1 MLRSAAHSRDRGLLS
16 EPTPPCNTTTED
28 TCSKRTGANSQVQQM
43 REHDIEQRTTFSDT
57 ERPMARHAPHL
68 ALYVEDLDGGG
79 VQRMRLALS
88 GALAER
94 GHRVSLVV
102 GRADG
107 ALREAVP
114 REVDVIELSPASAV
128 EAAVAALRA
137 QSAGLG
143 GLWPAWALARR
154 LSPTLRYLP
163 ALAGFIR
170 RARPDAL
177 LSATPYMNLEA
188 LWARRLAD
196 VPLRVLIS
204 EHNDLSHGHVLGRG
218 PHARILPP
226 LQRRTYPEAAAV
238 IAVSLGVADDVAIR
252 TGIPQAA
259 ITTIYNPA
267 LRSEIAELAGQPV
280 DHPWLRPGEPPV
292 VLGVGRLSA
301 AKDFATLIR
310 AFAQLRHQ
318 RPARL
323 IILGKGKNPKKT
335 AKRQAALVDQAR
347 ALGVAADLDL
357 PGFVLNPYAY
367 MARAAVL
374 AVSSAHEGFCN
385 VLVEAMACGCP
396 VVSTDCPSGPAE
408 ILDYGRFGRLVP
420 VGDDEALAAAIAG
433 TLATPPEP
441 KLLRTRARFFSLDRA
456 VEQYEHLM
464 LGRSPLE
471 RLSPTPRA
479 TIAEPS
485 SLAWRNDLPSAGKPI

>member
-1 MLRSAAHSRDRGLLS
+1 
-16 EPTPPCNTTTED
+16 
-28 TCSKRTGANSQVQQM
+28 M
-43 REHDIEQRTTFSDT
+43 REHDIEQQPTLSRGTIQG
-57 ERPMARHAPHL
+57 PMARHAQHL

-79 VQRMRLALS
+79 VQRMRLALA

-107 ALREAVP
+107 ALRDAVP
-114 REVDVIELSPASAV
+114 RAIDVIELNPTSTFD
-128 EAAVAALRA
+128 AAVAALRA
-137 QSAGLG
+137 QSVGWAGA
-143 GLWPAWALARR
+143 WPAWRLARR

-163 ALAGFIR
+163 ALASFIR

-218 PHARILPP
+218 SHARTLPP
-226 LQRRTYPEAAAV
+226 LQRRTYPQAAAV
-238 IAVSLGVADDVAIR
+238 IAVSLGVADDIATR
-252 TGIPQAA
+252 TGIPRAA

-267 LRSEIAELAGQPV
+267 LRAEIPELAGQPV
-280 DHPWLRPGEPPV
+280 DHPWLKPGGPPV

-301 AKDFATLIR
+301 AKDFPTLIR
-310 AFAQLRHQ
+310 AFARLRA
-318 RPARL
+318 RRSARL

-335 AKRQAALVDQAR
+335 AKRQRALFDQAR
-347 ALGVAADLDL
+347 SLGVAADLDL

-408 ILDYGRFGRLVP
+408 ILDHGRFGRLVP
-420 VGDDEALAAAIAG
+420 VGDDQTLAAAIAG
-433 TLATPPEP
+433 ALEAPLAPD
-441 KLLRTRARFFSLDRA
+441 LLRMRARFFSLDRA
-456 VEQYEHLM
+456 IGQYEQLL
-464 LGRSPLE
+464 LGRGPLE
-471 RLSPTPRA
+471 RLSPMPRA
-479 TIAEPS
+479 PLAEAG